1 MIMKN
6 KIGVCIIVL
15 LVFLAGKSFAQNG
28 WIDGKAKSPE
38 VRIEKKVTKLT
49 MELGLSE
56 NQAQELTVIL
66 TSSQV
71 QLMEIN
77 EKYSELE
84 SVKKEMKEVTQYK
97 KGQMKSILSKEQ
109 LELMKERSKS
119 KSNQKK
125 GNGSGESFHDITISV
140 LNLTEA
146 QTAEIKVL
154 NTEVENRKKDIL
166 EKYPEIKMAKE
177 AIQKVKYT
185 TQEELKGTLTPE
197 QNKVYLTN
205 VKMKRS
211 KKKLKGN

>member
-1 MIMKN
+1 MKN

-125 GNGSGESFHDITISV
+125 GNGPGESFHDITISV

>member
-1 MIMKN
+1 MKN